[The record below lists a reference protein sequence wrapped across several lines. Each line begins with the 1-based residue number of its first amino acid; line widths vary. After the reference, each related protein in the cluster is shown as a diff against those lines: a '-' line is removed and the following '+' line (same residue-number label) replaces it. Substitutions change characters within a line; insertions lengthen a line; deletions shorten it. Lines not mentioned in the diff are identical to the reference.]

1 MNDVHEAGALRRQRR
16 RRRRAVL
23 TMTSVL
29 LLLGGTLVY
38 AVGNFPGIGRTAPTP
53 SAGGCSP
60 GRSSSGEAL
69 PAPDTV
75 RVNVYNATRRQ
86 GLAGSLA
93 DSLRAQ
99 GFTVLTVGND
109 PRHRH
114 LKGHGEIRYG
124 APGALAAQ
132 TAHVWMAGAHLVK
145 DHRRDATIDVIAG
158 TRFSGLRSPPP
169 PPVLSGAAGPGRP
182 ASGC

>member
-1 MNDVHEAGALRRQRR
+1 
-16 RRRRAVL
+16 
-23 TMTSVL
+23 MTSVV
-29 LLLGGTLVY
+29 LLLGGMLAF
-38 AVGNFPGIGRTAPTP
+38 AVGNFPVIGRTAPAP

-75 RVNVYNATRRQ
+75 RVNVYNATSRQ

-93 DSLRAQ
+93 ASLRGQ

-109 PRHRH
+109 PRHSH
-114 LKGHGEIRYG
+114 LKGRGEIRYG
-124 APGALAAQ
+124 ARGALAAQ
-132 TAHVWMAGAHLVK
+132 TAHVWMAGVKLVK
-145 DHRRDATIDVIAG
+145 DHRRDATIDVVAG
-158 TRFSGLRSPPP
+158 KRFSGLRSPPP
-169 PPVLSGAAGPGRP
+169 PPVLSGAAGAGRP